1 MKVTKYAL
9 SLFGSE
15 TIELPIFSA
24 SIMDKFIMK
33 SITGLGPPEF
43 TINLGKT
50 IYQASAYQG
59 NQPQQRQL
67 VILMG
72 LNPNYAI
79 GETVESLRE
88 ILYGLIGT
96 DESDALD
103 FEVWNG
109 DEQVAVIAGWVSKV
123 EPAIFNKDPLMQITI
138 ECVAAYFSAPAPVN
152 VDLTTMSKVTLSF
165 TNIGSISTGFRL
177 AITLTSA
184 LASYQISNSF
194 GHMNVTYAFHSGDQI
209 IFDTRDGNRDVIRI
223 RAGVPLSL
231 IDMLDDSSTW
241 LKVTKAL
248 NSIAMSSNAFNY
260 NSFEYTPHYLGV

>member
-24 SIMDKFIMK
+24 SIMDKFILK
-33 SITGLGPPEF
+33 SITGLGPPDF
-43 TINLGKT
+43 AVNLGKT
-50 IYQASAYQG
+50 IYQTSAYQG

-67 VILMG
+67 VVLMG

-103 FEVWNG
+103 FEVWND
-109 DEQVAVIAGWVSKV
+109 DEQVAIIAGWVSKV
-123 EPAIFNKDPLMQITI
+123 EPAIFSKDPLMQITI
-138 ECVAAYFSAPAPVN
+138 ECIAAYFNAPNPVI

-165 TNIGSISTGFRL
+165 TNVGSIGTGFKL

-184 LASYQISNSF
+184 LSSYQISNAF
-194 GHMNVTYAFHSGDQI
+194 GHMNVTYGFHSGDQI
-209 IFDTRDGNRDVIRI
+209 IFDTRDGTRDVVRV
-223 RAGVPLSL
+223 RAGVSLSL
-231 IDMLDDSSTW
+231 IDMLDDNSKW
-241 LKVTKAL
+241 LHVTRGL
-248 NSIAMSSNAFNY
+248 NAITMSSSAFNY